1 LEHAVTATPGVKDDA
16 AAAIAMRVRERSDLY
31 VDASLAHRRDDQV
44 TLPAAIRTLAQMLH
58 CAAAANPEMSADW
71 VNPQCTRLLHIH
83 KTPAVRVTWHR
94 VHFDGLARQSPWDVN
109 QPLGAVGYAIA
120 VLAETIDQNPLNHA
134 GPR

>member
-1 LEHAVTATPGVKDDA
+1 MTATPGVKDDA
-16 AAAIAMRVRERSDLY
+16 AAAIAMRVRERSDSY

-83 KTPAVRVTWHR
+83 KTPAVRVTWLGID
-94 VHFDGLARQSPWDVN
+94 FDGFARQGPGNINRS
-109 QPLGAVGYAIA
+109 LGALGYSVA
-120 VLAETIDQNPLNHA
+120 VLAEAVDQDPLNHA